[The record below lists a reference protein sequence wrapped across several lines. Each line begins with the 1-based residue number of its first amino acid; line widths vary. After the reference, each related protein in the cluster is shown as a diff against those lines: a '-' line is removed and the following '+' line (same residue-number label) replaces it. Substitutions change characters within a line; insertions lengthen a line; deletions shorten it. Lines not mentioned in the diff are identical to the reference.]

1 MDPNFQLCLS
11 TFCWPSAGHFLTA
24 MSDLNEK
31 YLYTPATVCISL
43 DDESTVISPSKTNLV
58 ADLVV
63 MIESN
68 VDSQITRCDHK
79 YPEGGWRANLTVL
92 GAFIALFFSFGQ
104 MNAFGTFQAW
114 YAGHQLQHLPAS
126 TISWIG
132 SLQLWAFFFS
142 VCAFC
147 SSRFRFYNN
156 FRLLQG
162 ALIGR
167 LFDAHGPKGLMI
179 AGTICYIGSMML
191 TSVCREYYQYI
202 LCQGVLFGLGVGLL
216 SVYILL
222 WLMSSR
228 LTYDAA

>member
-1 MDPNFQLCLS
+1 
-11 TFCWPSAGHFLTA
+11 

-31 YLYTPATVCISL
+31 YLHTPATVCISL
-43 DDESTVISPSKTNLV
+43 DDECSVISPNFVSKTTLV
-58 ADLVV
+58 ADPVGMV
-63 MIESN
+63 ESN
-68 VDSQITRCDHK
+68 VDSQITKCEHIF
-79 YPEGGWRANLTVL
+79 PEGGWRANLTVL

-132 SLQLWAFFFS
+132 SLQLWTFFFS

-147 SSRFRFYNN
+147 LPCFRFFNH
-156 FRLLQG
+156 FRILQG
-162 ALIGR
+162 APIGR

-179 AGTICYIGSMML
+179 TGTICYVGSMIL
-191 TSVCREYYQYI
+191 TSFCKEFYQYI

-216 SVYILL
+216 SVCIFTVVNFNATDT
-222 WLMSSR
+222 WLI
-228 LTYDAA
+228 A